1 MFGKERKHKIFSGVV
16 LLTAAVV
23 FAGSVINV
31 YEYGAV
37 SFETVSGFG
46 SVLLL
51 VSFALIPEFAF
62 LKLSEAFKLTM
73 QNSREI
79 FSERL
84 LLIGVL
90 LVVAGFIGRLAF

>member
-1 MFGKERKHKIFSGVV
+1 MFGKERKHKIFSGV
-16 LLTAAVV
+16 LLFTAAVV

-37 SFETVSGFG
+37 SFEAVSSFG

-73 QNSREI
+73 RNSREI
-79 FSERL
+79 FSEKL
-84 LLIGVL
+84 LLIGML
-90 LVVAGFIGRLAF
+90 LVVAGFIGRAAF